1 MPDLFVIS
9 FVLPYMIW
17 IQNISISF
25 LEIKYLDTLHSCA
38 FDLQVSIWEE
48 RKVFGS
54 RGQILKEELVGKN
67 LESSNHGNGKDSGLK
82 LVCDL
87 ISRVKALHTYFILLA
102 L

>member
-54 RGQILKEELVGKN
+54 RGQILKEEL
-67 LESSNHGNGKDSGLK
+67 
-82 LVCDL
+82 
-87 ISRVKALHTYFILLA
+87 A
-102 L
+102 